1 MSASFRKNSRKYSR
15 SIHLWL
21 SLVIFI
27 PVIIVIASGL
37 LLQVKKEFDW
47 IQPPTQ
53 KVQKGQKSAPTL
65 PFEGVLDAVKQVP
78 QVNLNTWDDIDR
90 LDVRPGKG
98 IIKVRGKNHWEVQ
111 LDAQSGDVLQVAY
124 RRTDTIEAIHDGS
137 WFFEGA
143 KLWLFLPAALLLFV
157 LWVTGLVMLYT
168 TLKSK
173 YRKKKYRQPLNN
185 S

>member
-1 MSASFRKNSRKYSR
+1 MSVSFRKYSR

-53 KVQKGQKSAPTL
+53 KAQNSRPSL
-65 PFEGVLDAVKQVP
+65 SFDNVLNAVRQVP
-78 QVNLNTWDDIDR
+78 QANLNDWDDIDR
-90 LDVRPGKG
+90 LDVRPAKG

-111 LDAQSGDVLQVAY
+111 LNAQTGDVLQVAY

-137 WFFEGA
+137 WFFDGA
-143 KLWLFLPAALLLFV
+143 KLWLFLPAAILLFV
-157 LWVTGLVMLYT
+157 LWVTGIVMLIT

-173 YRKKKYRQPLNN
+173 YRKNKYQQSFRN

>member
-1 MSASFRKNSRKYSR
+1 
-15 SIHLWL
+15 
-21 SLVIFI
+21 
-27 PVIIVIASGL
+27 
-37 LLQVKKEFDW
+37 
-47 IQPPTQ
+47 
-53 KVQKGQKSAPTL
+53 
-65 PFEGVLDAVKQVP
+65 VLHAVKQVP
-78 QVNLNTWDDIDR
+78 EVSLNSWDDIDR
-90 LDVRPGKG
+90 LDVRPTKG

-111 LDAQSGDVLQVAY
+111 LNAQNGDVLQVAY

-168 TLKSK
+168 TMKSK
-173 YRKKKYRQPLNN
+173 YRKNKFRQPLNN

>member
-1 MSASFRKNSRKYSR
+1 MSVSFRKYSR

-53 KVQKGQKSAPTL
+53 KAQNSRPIL
-65 PFEGVLDAVKQVP
+65 SFDNVLNAVRQVP
-78 QVNLNTWDDIDR
+78 QANLNDWDDIDR
-90 LDVRPGKG
+90 LDVRPAKG

-111 LDAQSGDVLQVAY
+111 LNAQTGDVLQVAY

-137 WFFEGA
+137 WFFDGA
-143 KLWLFLPAALLLFV
+143 KLWLFLPAAILLFV
-157 LWVTGLVMLYT
+157 LWVTGIVMLIT

-173 YRKKKYRQPLNN
+173 YRKNKYQQSFRN

>member
-1 MSASFRKNSRKYSR
+1 MSSTLRRLSR
-15 SIHLWL
+15 SLHLWL

-27 PVIIVIASGL
+27 PVVIVIGSGL

-53 KVQKGQKSAPTL
+53 KLQSAAPSIS
-65 PFEGVLDAVKQVP
+65 FDDVLSALQNVP
-78 QVNLNTWDDIDR
+78 QANIQTWDDIDR
-90 LDVRPGKG
+90 LDVRPSKG
-98 IIKVRGKNHWEVQ
+98 VIKVRGRNHWEVQ
-111 LDAQSGDVLQVAY
+111 ISASTAEVLQVAY

-143 KLWLFLPAALLLFV
+143 KLWLFLPVAIVLFI
-157 LWVTGLVMLYT
+157 LWLTGLVMLYT

-173 YRKKKYRQPLNN
+173 YKKRYYRINR
-185 S
+185 